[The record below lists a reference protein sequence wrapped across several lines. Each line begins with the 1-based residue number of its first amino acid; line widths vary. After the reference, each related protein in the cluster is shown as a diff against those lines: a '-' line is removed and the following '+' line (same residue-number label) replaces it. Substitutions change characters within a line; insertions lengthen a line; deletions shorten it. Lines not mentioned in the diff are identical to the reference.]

1 MTSTPISQQF
11 SPVVDEFIDDLETF
25 ATGSYLGKDEK
36 EFWEQPFDP
45 AVLPQLRQIIDG
57 FLTELDLLPESPDA
71 DTLTGVITRFITAV
85 ETFNARHGDAVIE
98 PEEFEELNSLI
109 SRSVTVTG
117 FTPPETE
124 EAEGGFEL
132 PAFD

>member
-1 MTSTPISQQF
+1 MTSTPISQRF

-25 ATGSYLGKDEK
+25 ATGSYLGKDER

-57 FLTELDLLPESPDA
+57 FLNELDRLPESPDA
-71 DTLTGVITRFITAV
+71 NVVVGVISRFITAV

-109 SRSVTVTG
+109 TRSVAATG
-117 FTPPETE
+117 FTGPGTE
-124 EAEGGFEL
+124 EAEDGFEL
-132 PAFD
+132 PAFE

>member
-45 AVLPQLRQIIDG
+45 AVLPELRRIIDG
-57 FLTELDLLPESPDA
+57 FLNELDRLPDPPDA
-71 DTLTGVITRFITAV
+71 DAVTAVITRFITAV
-85 ETFNARHGDAVIE
+85 ETFNAHHGDAVIE

-109 SRSVTVTG
+109 TGAVTATG

-124 EAEGGFEL
+124 EAEDSFEL